1 MLKRVLLCILD
12 GWGLGENDGSN
23 AISIANTPNF
33 DFLSTKYDFI
43 KLMAS
48 ENDVGLPNGQFGNSE
63 VGHTNIGAGR
73 IIMQD
78 IMRISRSF
86 DNDELR
92 DNETIKKVKTNCKRI
107 HLIGLVSDGGVHGH
121 QKHLF
126 DLIEILNQ
134 KDSEILF
141 IVF

>member
-33 DFLSTKYDFI
+33 DFLSAKYDFI

-48 ENDVGLPNGQFGNSE
+48 ENEVGLPNGQFGNSE

-92 DNETIKKVKTNCKRI
+92 DNEIINNVKKIVKEYI
-107 HLIGLVSDGGVHGH
+107 S
-121 QKHLF
+121 
-126 DLIEILNQ
+126 
-134 KDSEILF
+134 
-141 IVF
+141 